1 MLCFGRAIREAL
13 SPLGG
18 QESLTPS
25 PQRHQKFLGTPSL
38 HGAPLW
44 QLLFRGDHFV
54 FTSWR
59 NHPLYLIVL
68 SLIIISGYFF
78 RGPSGA
84 YGDSLTKETYD
95 SIQIDMGQDEVDD
108 ILGGINDPLDR
119 SVKCV

>member
-1 MLCFGRAIREAL
+1 M
-13 SPLGG
+13 
-18 QESLTPS
+18 
-25 PQRHQKFLGTPSL
+25 
-38 HGAPLW
+38 
-44 QLLFRGDHFV
+44 

-119 SVKCV
+119 SIKCVTTGKKMPITRDGYVILQDADVTWSKGDKSITVHFKDAQVASKSQKGLK